1 MGWCWLL
8 LVVQVELMNR
18 TLRESFVDLYHQPIL
33 ENLRDSL
40 VRRYPEVDFPPIPE
54 RGRLRLEEVL
64 KSPYFFD

>member
-1 MGWCWLL
+1 
-8 LVVQVELMNR
+8 MNR